1 MIPPFNGITIVLA
14 VAAIELSA
22 YLLAINAILLL
33 LTLWLGG
40 RRRVPAAIVL
50 AANCIVCALPSLAL
64 RGTGVDAP
72 VSYRDVNVPITE
84 RTIPVTL
91 GSERSKIRAYLPI
104 VPSRTP
110 AIFAMYGGAWRNGGP
125 RNDATL
131 NRGLA
136 HHGYAV
142 FALDYRHAPK
152 YRFPAALDDVRSEI
166 GLILKNTS
174 RYNIDPQRTAVLGH
188 SSGGQLAALTAFE
201 PRSRIRALII
211 YSGAIDLAM
220 GWKYP
225 PTPDPIGVRRIIE
238 QYIGEPPAAA
248 PERYRAANAFELIR
262 PGLPPALSNLRRAR
276 SRRRRALRVDVSR
289 RASRGR
295 DSRHI
300 RAAAVDGTRL
310 RRDTFRLACPDRIS
324 RDAELLRRDAP
335 DTSAS
340 VSCDP

>member
-166 GLILKNTS
+166 ALILKNTS

-262 PGLPPALSNLRRAR
+262 PGLPPALLIYGAR
-276 SRRRRALRVDVSR
+276 DHVVAVHFGWTFRDALR
-289 RASRGR
+289 
-295 DSRHI
+295 
-300 RAAAVDGTRL
+300 AAGTRVTYVQL
-310 RRDTFRLACPDRIS
+310 PWTEHAFEEIPFGLH
-324 RDAELLRRDAP
+324 AP
-335 DTSAS
+335 IAYRATLNFLGATL
-340 VSCDP
+340 PTRPPP

>member
-166 GLILKNTS
+166 ALILKNTS

-225 PTPDPIGVRRIIE
+225 PTPDPIGVRRN
-238 QYIGEPPAAA
+238 
-248 PERYRAANAFELIR
+248 YRAVHRRAAGRGAGAVPRGER
-262 PGLPPALSNLRRAR
+262 VRADPPGIAAGAPNLRRAR